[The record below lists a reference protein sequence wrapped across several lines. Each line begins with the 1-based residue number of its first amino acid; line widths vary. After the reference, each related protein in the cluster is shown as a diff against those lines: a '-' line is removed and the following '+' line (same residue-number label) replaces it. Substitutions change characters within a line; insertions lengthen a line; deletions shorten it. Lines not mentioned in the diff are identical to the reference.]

1 MTDRAPRPAVAA
13 IWRGAMI
20 VGMLAALWL
29 GGARSGAAQSPPGD
43 PAFVTLLNLTAGSRS
58 VDVRNLQTG
67 AQEQRSVPSEESVTF
82 PVAAGVDPV
91 DMRAECP
98 GCHAVDFAVAAGQ
111 RLVVLLRSS
120 DDPPIARADLH
131 IVNQGDAP
139 RRGVVRTGSEPGFG
153 RTLLRFDLGPDEEVR
168 VGLRTA
174 GAVIDFNLSCVGCGS
189 QRIRVTDA
197 VDLEVV
203 IE

>member
-1 MTDRAPRPAVAA
+1 MTDRAPRRPVAA
-13 IWRGAMI
+13 FWRGAI
-20 VGMLAALWL
+20 LVGVLAALWL
-29 GGARSGAAQSPPGD
+29 GGARTGAAQSPVGD
-43 PAFVTLLNLTAGSRS
+43 PAFVTLLNLTSGSRT
-58 VDVRNLQTG
+58 VEVRGVLTG
-67 AQEQRSVPSEESVTF
+67 SREQRTVPSEESVTF
-82 PVAAGVDPV
+82 PVAAGADPV

-111 RLVVLLRSS
+111 RVVVLLQSS
-120 DDPPIARADLH
+120 DDPPIIRADLH

-139 RRGVVRTGSEPGFG
+139 RRGVLRTGSELGLG
-153 RTLLRFDLGPDEEVR
+153 RTLLPFDLRPDEEIR

-174 GAVIDFNLSCVGCGS
+174 GAVIDLNLSCFGCES
-189 QRIRVTDA
+189 QHIRVTDA